1 MSKILRRPMFR
12 GGRVES
18 RGTGITSGLGYAA
31 GGSVNT
37 PKRGLVDGPGG
48 YAGVSMSSIPKNIY
62 NRIFGSS
69 PSVTGATG
77 PASINTATTTGGQLL
92 ESTRPMQGPNISPF
106 EQAMENRLK
115 PKLVTGRTIGQRLL
129 DMGGRFVGGNPTLS
143 MLGATAAAFAP
154 VAGLAAAN
162 APETIEE
169 LQIMKQYGPVDE
181 TWTEDMIQQY
191 EADRAEARK
200 TGTPLGTGETG
211 LTSSSEELQ
220 KILDSQIKKPA
231 SDSVST
237 ELKSKELLEG
247 PQPTA
252 LTREEEIAKN
262 KELFRKELGYDEA
275 RRSDIG
281 DLLGRISVAALK
293 RPGRGEKRDLGD
305 IAGDVMQMELAAG
318 PGKREKINQAAAT
331 LAINDYVAGK
341 RSREQTQEILAKI
354 RFDTDYK
361 IEATD
366 KNISVKGKDFTKALA
381 MEAKRQDAKLNDDKV
396 IKSVIYQQTD
406 GKESPISI
414 NVYQNE
420 NYNPNTNIDPNK
432 LQKGLNIIKFKNKKI
447 MMRKNQDGSLEFA
460 QEYPLYS

>member
-1 MSKILRRPMFR
+1 MSNILRRPMFR
-12 GGRVES
+12 GGRVS
-18 RGTGITSGLGYAA
+18 SYGNGIASGLGYAT
-31 GGSVNT
+31 GGRVGF
-37 PKRGLVDGPGG
+37 KVGG
-48 YAGVSMSSIPKNIY
+48 ISMSSIPKSVY
-62 NRIFGSS
+62 SSIFGS
-69 PSVTGATG
+69 G
-77 PASINTATTTGGQLL
+77 PASVGAGAVNTATTTGGQLL
-92 ESTRPMQGPNISPF
+92 EAVNRPIQGPGLSPQM
-106 EQAMENRLK
+106 QAIENRMNPK
-115 PKLVTGRTIGQRLL
+115 PRQVGIGSSTIGQRLSNL
-129 DMGGRFVGGNPTLS
+129 GGRFVGTFPSLS
-143 MLGATAAAFAP
+143 TMGLTAAAFAP

-169 LQIMKQYGPVDE
+169 LQVMQQYGPIDE
-181 TWTEDMIQQY
+181 TFTEEMLQQY
-191 EADRAEARK
+191 EADRAEARR

-220 KILDSQIKKPA
+220 KILDSQVKKPA

-341 RSREQTQEILAKI
+341 RSREQTQEMLAKI
-354 RFDTDYK
+354 KFDTDYK
-361 IEATD
+361 IEAATSAASIR
-366 KNISVKGKDFTKALA
+366 NKDFTTGLILESERLKELPT
-381 MEAKRQDAKLNDDKV
+381 DNKV
-396 IKSVIYQQTD
+396 IKSVLIKQNKGT
-406 GKESPISI
+406 PVHII
-414 NVYQNE
+414 NGFEKSQYLD
-420 NYNPNTNIDPNK
+420 IDSNK
-432 LQKGLNIIKFKNKKI
+432 LNVGLNIVSYLNGKVIIQKTPGGKI
-447 MMRKNQDGSLEFA
+447 IERTDLTVSK
-460 QEYPLYS
+460 

>member
-1 MSKILRRPMFR
+1 MSNILRRPMFR
-12 GGRVES
+12 GGKVS
-18 RGTGITSGLGYAA
+18 SYGNGIASGLGYAVGGPVVGPKPKIRVTA
-31 GGSVNT
+31 GIA
-37 PKRGLVDGPGG
+37 P
-48 YAGVSMSSIPKNIY
+48 
-62 NRIFGSS
+62 
-69 PSVTGATG
+69 TGQA
-77 PASINTATTTGGQLL
+77 TTGGSLL
-92 ESTRPMQGPNISPF
+92 KNALSKFKSVPFLGAAGVGAAGVGYGLGTLADFLYEGMSTPEKYIETKRIGEEEPFAYAETDLITDEYGNMTSRGEQIDKYLGEINVGEKPGFFPRGGREKFMRDRGYDFETGKKISDMPF
-106 EQAMENRLK
+106 EVSGEVAQVK
-115 PKLVTGRTIGQRLL
+115 P
-129 DMGGRFVGGNPTLS
+129 
-143 MLGATAAAFAP
+143 
-154 VAGLAAAN
+154 
-162 APETIEE
+162 
-169 LQIMKQYGPVDE
+169 
-181 TWTEDMIQQY
+181 
-191 EADRAEARK
+191 
-200 TGTPLGTGETG
+200 GETA
-211 LTSSSEELQ
+211 LDA
-220 KILDSQIKKPA
+220 ILRQAAENKKTPPPA
-231 SDSVST
+231 NNED
-237 ELKSKELLEG
+237 G

-281 DLLGRISVAALK
+281 DLLGRISVASLK

>member
-1 MSKILRRPMFR
+1 MSNILRRPMFR
-12 GGRVES
+12 GGRVS
-18 RGTGITSGLGYAA
+18 SYGNGIASGLGYAT
-31 GGSVNT
+31 GGRVGF
-37 PKRGLVDGPGG
+37 KVGG
-48 YAGVSMSSIPKNIY
+48 ISMSSIPKSIY
-62 NRIFGSS
+62 TSIFG
-69 PSVTGATG
+69 PKTTG
-77 PASINTATTTGGQLL
+77 PASVGAGAVNTATTTGGQLL
-92 ESTRPMQGPNISPF
+92 ESVRPMQGPNISPF
-106 EQAMENRLK
+106 QQAMENRLNPK

-129 DMGGRFVGGNPTLS
+129 DMGGRFVGGYPSLS

-162 APETIEE
+162 APETIQE
-169 LQIMKQYGPVDE
+169 LQVMQKYGPIDE
-181 TWTEDMIQQY
+181 TFTEEMLQQY
-191 EADRAEARK
+191 EAERAEARR

-220 KILDSQIKKPA
+220 KILDSQVKKPA

-237 ELKSKELLEG
+237 EPKSKELLEG

>member
-1 MSKILRRPMFR
+1 MSNILRRPMFR
-12 GGRVES
+12 GGRVS
-18 RGTGITSGLGYAA
+18 SYGNGIASGLGYAT
-31 GGSVNT
+31 GGRVGF
-37 PKRGLVDGPGG
+37 KVGG
-48 YAGVSMSSIPKNIY
+48 ISMSSIPKSIY
-62 NRIFGSS
+62 TSIFG
-69 PSVTGATG
+69 PKTTG
-77 PASINTATTTGGQLL
+77 PASVGAGAVNTATTTGGQLL
-92 ESTRPMQGPNISPF
+92 EAVNRPMQGPGLSPQM
-106 EQAMENRLK
+106 QAIENRMNPK
-115 PKLVTGRTIGQRLL
+115 PRQVGIGSSTIGQRLSNL
-129 DMGGRFVGGNPTLS
+129 GGRFVGTFPSLS
-143 MLGATAAAFAP
+143 TMGLTAAAFAP

-169 LQIMKQYGPVDE
+169 LQVMQQYGPIDE
-181 TWTEDMIQQY
+181 TFTEEMLQQY
-191 EADRAEARK
+191 EADRAEARR

-220 KILDSQIKKPA
+220 KILDSQVKKPA

-237 ELKSKELLEG
+237 EPKSKELLEG

-341 RSREQTQEILAKI
+341 RSREQTQEMLAKI
-354 RFDTDYK
+354 KFDTDYR
-361 IEATD
+361 IEAATSAASIR
-366 KNISVKGKDFTKALA
+366 NKDFTTGLILESERLKELPT
-381 MEAKRQDAKLNDDKV
+381 DNKV
-396 IKSVIYQQTD
+396 IKGVLIKQNKGT
-406 GKESPISI
+406 PVHII
-414 NVYQNE
+414 NGFEKSQYLD
-420 NYNPNTNIDPNK
+420 IDSNK
-432 LQKGLNIIKFKNKKI
+432 LNVGLNIVSYLNGKVIIQKTPGGKI
-447 MMRKNQDGSLEFA
+447 IERTDLTVSK
-460 QEYPLYS
+460 

>member
-12 GGRVES
+12 GGRVSSYGNGIASGLADGGRVGYQVGGAINNWFSRIAGQAPKGGVGPATTGSSLLQDALSKVKNVPYLGRVASPIINLGSKASPYVLAGGAGYGLGSLTDFLYEGMSTPEKYMETKRIGEEEPFAYAETDLITDEYGNMTS
-18 RGTGITSGLGYAA
+18 RGQQIDQYLGELNVGEKPGFFPRGGREKFMRDRGYDLKTG
-31 GGSVNT
+31 
-37 PKRGLVDGPGG
+37 K
-48 YAGVSMSSIPKNIY
+48 K
-62 NRIFGSS
+62 
-69 PSVTGATG
+69 
-77 PASINTATTTGGQLL
+77 
-92 ESTRPMQGPNISPF
+92 ISDMPF
-106 EQAMENRLK
+106 EVSGEVAQVK
-115 PKLVTGRTIGQRLL
+115 P
-129 DMGGRFVGGNPTLS
+129 
-143 MLGATAAAFAP
+143 
-154 VAGLAAAN
+154 
-162 APETIEE
+162 
-169 LQIMKQYGPVDE
+169 
-181 TWTEDMIQQY
+181 
-191 EADRAEARK
+191 
-200 TGTPLGTGETG
+200 GETA
-211 LTSSSEELQ
+211 LDA
-220 KILDSQIKKPA
+220 ILRQAAESKKTPPPA
-231 SDSVST
+231 NNED
-237 ELKSKELLEG
+237 G

-361 IEATD
+361 IEAAN

>member
-1 MSKILRRPMFR
+1 
-12 GGRVES
+12 
-18 RGTGITSGLGYAA
+18 
-31 GGSVNT
+31 
-37 PKRGLVDGPGG
+37 
-48 YAGVSMSSIPKNIY
+48 
-62 NRIFGSS
+62 
-69 PSVTGATG
+69 
-77 PASINTATTTGGQLL
+77 
-92 ESTRPMQGPNISPF
+92 
-106 EQAMENRLK
+106 
-115 PKLVTGRTIGQRLL
+115 
-129 DMGGRFVGGNPTLS
+129 
-143 MLGATAAAFAP
+143 MLG
-154 VAGLAAAN
+154 
-162 APETIEE
+162 
-169 LQIMKQYGPVDE
+169 
-181 TWTEDMIQQY
+181 
-191 EADRAEARK
+191 
-200 TGTPLGTGETG
+200 
-211 LTSSSEELQ
+211 
-220 KILDSQIKKPA
+220 
-231 SDSVST
+231 
-237 ELKSKELLEG
+237 G

>member
-1 MSKILRRPMFR
+1 MSNILRRPMFR
-12 GGRVES
+12 GGRVS
-18 RGTGITSGLGYAA
+18 SYGNGIASGLGYAT
-31 GGSVNT
+31 GGRVGF
-37 PKRGLVDGPGG
+37 KVGG
-48 YAGVSMSSIPKNIY
+48 ISMSSIPKSIY
-62 NRIFGSS
+62 TSIFG
-69 PSVTGATG
+69 PKTTG
-77 PASINTATTTGGQLL
+77 PASVGAGAVNTATTTGGQLL
-92 ESTRPMQGPNISPF
+92 ESVRPMQGPNISPF
-106 EQAMENRLK
+106 QMQAMENRLNPK

-129 DMGGRFVGGNPTLS
+129 DMGGRFVGGYPSLS

-162 APETIEE
+162 APETIQE
-169 LQIMKQYGPVDE
+169 LQVMQKYGPIDE
-181 TWTEDMIQQY
+181 TFTEEMLQQY
-191 EADRAEARK
+191 EAERAEARR

-220 KILDSQIKKPA
+220 KILDSQVKKPA

-237 ELKSKELLEG
+237 EPKSKELLEG

-281 DLLGRISVAALK
+281 DFLGRISVAALK

-341 RSREQTQEILAKI
+341 RSREQTQEMLSKI

-361 IEATD
+361 IEAATSAASIR
-366 KNISVKGKDFTKALA
+366 NKDFTTGLILESERLKELPT
-381 MEAKRQDAKLNDDKV
+381 DNKV
-396 IKSVIYQQTD
+396 IKSVLIKQNKGT
-406 GKESPISI
+406 PVHII
-414 NVYQNE
+414 NGFEKSQYLD
-420 NYNPNTNIDPNK
+420 IDSNK
-432 LQKGLNIIKFKNKKI
+432 LNVGLNIVSYLNGKVIIQKTPGGKI
-447 MMRKNQDGSLEFA
+447 IERTDLTVSK
-460 QEYPLYS
+460 

>member
-1 MSKILRRPMFR
+1 MSNILRRPMFR
-12 GGRVES
+12 GGRVSSYGNGIASGLADGGRVGYQGGGAINNWFSRIAGQAPKGGVGPATTGSSLLQDALSKVKNVPYLGRVASPIINLGSKASPYVLAGGAGYGLGTLADFLYEGMSTPEKYIETKRIGEEEPFAYAETDLITDEYGNMTS
-18 RGTGITSGLGYAA
+18 RGQQIDQYLGELNVGEKPGFFPRGGREKFMRDRGYDLKTG
-31 GGSVNT
+31 
-37 PKRGLVDGPGG
+37 K
-48 YAGVSMSSIPKNIY
+48 K
-62 NRIFGSS
+62 
-69 PSVTGATG
+69 
-77 PASINTATTTGGQLL
+77 
-92 ESTRPMQGPNISPF
+92 ISDMPF
-106 EQAMENRLK
+106 EVSGEVAQVK
-115 PKLVTGRTIGQRLL
+115 P
-129 DMGGRFVGGNPTLS
+129 
-143 MLGATAAAFAP
+143 
-154 VAGLAAAN
+154 
-162 APETIEE
+162 
-169 LQIMKQYGPVDE
+169 
-181 TWTEDMIQQY
+181 
-191 EADRAEARK
+191 
-200 TGTPLGTGETG
+200 GETA
-211 LTSSSEELQ
+211 LDA
-220 KILDSQIKKPA
+220 ILRQAAESKKTPPPA
-231 SDSVST
+231 NNED
-237 ELKSKELLEG
+237 G

>member
-1 MSKILRRPMFR
+1 MSNILRRPMFR
-12 GGRVES
+12 GGRVS
-18 RGTGITSGLGYAA
+18 SYGNGIASGLGYAT
-31 GGSVNT
+31 GGRVGF
-37 PKRGLVDGPGG
+37 KVGG
-48 YAGVSMSSIPKNIY
+48 ISMSSIPKSIY
-62 NRIFGSS
+62 TSIFG
-69 PSVTGATG
+69 PKTTG
-77 PASINTATTTGGQLL
+77 PASVGAGAVNTATTTGGQLL
-92 ESTRPMQGPNISPF
+92 ESVRPMQGPNISPF
-106 EQAMENRLK
+106 QQAMENRLNPK

-129 DMGGRFVGGNPTLS
+129 DMGGRFVGGYPSLS

-162 APETIEE
+162 APETIQE
-169 LQIMKQYGPVDE
+169 LQVMQKYGPIDE
-181 TWTEDMIQQY
+181 TFTEEMLQQY
-191 EADRAEARK
+191 EAERAEARR

-220 KILDSQIKKPA
+220 KILDSQVKKPA

-237 ELKSKELLEG
+237 EPKSKELLEG

-281 DLLGRISVAALK
+281 DFLGRISVAALK

-341 RSREQTQEILAKI
+341 RSREQTQEMLAKI

-361 IEATD
+361 IEAATSAASIR
-366 KNISVKGKDFTKALA
+366 NKDFTTGLILESERLKELPT
-381 MEAKRQDAKLNDDKV
+381 DNKV
-396 IKSVIYQQTD
+396 IKSVLIKQNKGT
-406 GKESPISI
+406 PVHII
-414 NVYQNE
+414 NGFEKSQYLD
-420 NYNPNTNIDPNK
+420 IDSNK
-432 LQKGLNIIKFKNKKI
+432 LNVGLNIVSYLNGKVIIQKTPDGKI
-447 MMRKNQDGSLEFA
+447 IERTDLTVSK
-460 QEYPLYS
+460 